1 MSYRPAE
8 RRGGI
13 ERLAEHPAV
22 GAAGAGGLVVEDNVV
37 DGQPGRNKRHGLFFK
52 KKRRRTAVKAQG
64 KGSALLT
71 ELYPYPGT

>member
-22 GAAGAGGLVVEDNVV
+22 EAAGGLVVEDNVV
-37 DGQPGRNKRHGLFFK
+37 DGQPGRNKRHGLFN
-52 KKRRRTAVKAQG
+52 
-64 KGSALLT
+64 
-71 ELYPYPGT
+71 